1 MGLLRVLLALSV
13 LLDHAHG
20 LGGYAMVGG
29 PLAVQCFFII
39 SGFYMGMVLTERYDR
54 PALNRAFYAN
64 RFLRIYGV
72 YFLFLV
78 LHLAIFAAVAA
89 GGGGSPLSPY
99 FEASI
104 PWYEKAL
111 LGLLNVTLIGQDLP
125 LWLTIEQGHLA
136 WTSSFVASGD
146 GAVFRFMVIPAAWS
160 LSLELCFYAIAPFIV
175 RRPAWQIATLLGA
188 SLAARAVAAMA
199 GLTGDPFNAR
209 FFPFELALFLA
220 GVLSYR
226 LWTARPEW
234 FQGTPARLLA
244 LAVPAAILGWPW
256 LVGSWSADLFFTP
269 PRLLLLTVVALGLPA
284 IHAWRGRSASD
295 RAIGDL
301 SYPFYLGHL
310 LVLGMVASLSADP
323 FVRVVLAALLTL
335 ALSWLVVRTV
345 DAPIE
350 AFRRRLAQRAGVRA

>member
-175 RRPAWQIATLLGA
+175 RRPAL
-188 SLAARAVAAMA
+188 RA
-199 GLTGDPFNAR
+199 
-209 FFPFELALFLA
+209 
-220 GVLSYR
+220 
-226 LWTARPEW
+226 
-234 FQGTPARLLA
+234 
-244 LAVPAAILGWPW
+244 
-256 LVGSWSADLFFTP
+256 
-269 PRLLLLTVVALGLPA
+269 
-284 IHAWRGRSASD
+284 
-295 RAIGDL
+295 
-301 SYPFYLGHL
+301 
-310 LVLGMVASLSADP
+310 
-323 FVRVVLAALLTL
+323 
-335 ALSWLVVRTV
+335 
-345 DAPIE
+345 
-350 AFRRRLAQRAGVRA
+350 